1 MIAHRPAFVERRFVA
16 AFFGFSFLAHTA
28 ARESHAQEAAFDVK
42 QRYLK
47 RDYMVPMRDGVD
59 LFTIIYT
66 PRDTTRSYPI
76 ILFRTPYSI
85 RPYEPDAYR
94 EVLGPSQEFDRDG
107 YIFVFQD
114 VRGKFRSAGDFEVMR
129 PFKRVKQTPN
139 DVDESSDTYD
149 TIDWLLKHILA
160 PRHNGRVGMWGV
172 SYPGWQTVMGMM
184 NPHPALRAASPQAS
198 PADMFI
204 GDDFHHNGAFRLMYA
219 FSWLAGNARS
229 RTGQSTT
236 SAAAFDYGTP
246 DGYRFFMD
254 AGAPARIDS
263 LFFRGQVPAWNDF
276 MQHPNYDDYWKDQNV
291 LKDLGTVPANLPIL
305 NVAGWFDAEDFYGPM
320 SIYYT
325 LEKLH
330 PENRSII
337 AVGPWLHGGWNSM
350 TGDRLGNID
359 FGSETS
365 RHFQTEIQFEFFQ
378 CHLKDRCIKPL
389 AEATVFETGDNEWR
403 SYETWPPKT
412 VQQRRLYFHA
422 DGKLLFDSPRIAG
435 HDEYVHDPARPVPF
449 SAQIRTTQGH
459 LWMIE
464 DQRFAA
470 SRPDVL
476 VYESDP
482 LTEKVTIAGP
492 IIANLYASTSGT
504 DADWVVKL
512 IDVLPGDAPDSEP
525 NPAGV
530 RMGHFQM
537 LLAGEVMRSKY
548 RASYEAP
555 RPMVPGKVTHIEFDL
570 RDRYHTFRKGHR
582 IMVQVQS
589 SWFPVIDRNPGVFTD
604 IYRAKPSD
612 YRRTTQRVYRSPGKS
627 SHVLVRVLEEPRVKR

>member
-1 MIAHRPAFVERRFVA
+1 MIAHRPASVARRFAPVLFGLILVA
-16 AFFGFSFLAHTA
+16 HA
-28 ARESHAQEAAFDVK
+28 ATLRSDAQEAAFDVK
-42 QRYLK
+42 QQYVK
-47 RDYMVPMRDGVD
+47 QDYMAPMRDGVK

-66 PRDTTRSYPI
+66 PRDTTRTHPI

-94 EVLGPSQEFDRDG
+94 DVLGPSQEFDRDG

-114 VRGKFRSAGDFEVMR
+114 VRGKFRSEGEFEVMR
-129 PFKRVKQTPN
+129 PFKPVKRTPR

-149 TIDWLLKHILA
+149 TIDWLLAQI

-184 NPHPALRAASPQAS
+184 NAHPALRAASPQAS
-198 PADMFI
+198 PSDMFI

-229 RTGQSTT
+229 RTGQTT
-236 SAAAFDYGTP
+236 TRGGAFDYGTP

-263 LFFRGQVPAWNDF
+263 LYFQGQVPAWNDF
-276 MQHPNYDDYWKDQNV
+276 MQHPNYDDYWKNQNV
-291 LKDLGTVPANLPIL
+291 LKDLGTVPPDLPIL

-330 PENRSII
+330 PKNRSIL

-350 TGDRLGNID
+350 TGDRLGNIN

-365 RHFQTEIQFEFFQ
+365 RHFQTEIQFPFFQ
-378 CHLKDRCIKPL
+378 CHLKDRCGKPL
-389 AEATVFETGDNEWR
+389 AEANVFETGDNEWR
-403 SYETWPPKT
+403 SYETWPPKA
-412 VQQRRLYFHA
+412 VQQRRLYFRAH
-422 DGKLLFDSPRIAG
+422 GKLSFDPPRAAG
-435 HDEYVHDPARPVPF
+435 NDDYVHDPARPVPF
-449 SAQIRTTQGH
+449 SAQTRTTQGH

-470 SRPDVL
+470 TRPDVL
-476 VYESDP
+476 VYESEL
-482 LTEKVTIAGP
+482 LTEDVTIAGP
-492 IIANLYASTSGT
+492 IVANLYASTSGT

-512 IDVLPGDAPDSEP
+512 IDVLPGNAPDHDP

-548 RASYEAP
+548 RDSYEAP
-555 RPMVPGKVTHIEFDL
+555 TPMVPGQVTHMEFDL
-570 RDRYHTFRKGHR
+570 RDRYHTFREGHR

-604 IYRAKPSD
+604 IYHAEPSA
-612 YRRTTQRVYRSPGKS
+612 YRRTTQRVYRSPGQA
-627 SHVLVRVLEEPRVKR
+627 SHVMVHLLAKPRARR